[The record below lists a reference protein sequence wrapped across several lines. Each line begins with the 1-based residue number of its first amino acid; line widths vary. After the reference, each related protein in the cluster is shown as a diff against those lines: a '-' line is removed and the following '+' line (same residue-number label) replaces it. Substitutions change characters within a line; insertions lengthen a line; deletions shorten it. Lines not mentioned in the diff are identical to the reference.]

1 MIYIPCIKLSPE
13 ITISMYCTG
22 SLPHIQ
28 RSVSHKYAVHMTV
41 LVPAERGGGGSG
53 GDDGA

>member
-1 MIYIPCIKLSPE
+1 MIYIPCIKLSPV

-28 RSVSHKYAVHMTV
+28 RSVSHKCAVHMIV